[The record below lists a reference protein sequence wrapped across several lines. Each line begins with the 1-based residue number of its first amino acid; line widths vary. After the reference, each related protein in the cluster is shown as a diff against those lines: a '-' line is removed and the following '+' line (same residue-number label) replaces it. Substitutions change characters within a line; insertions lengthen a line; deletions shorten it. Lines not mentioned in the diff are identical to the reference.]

1 MKFKFLTLVLIA
13 LFSISSVLTSCG
25 KYEEGPN
32 FTLLTKKMRLTGEWT
47 LTALNDEPVTDLP
60 GVTTIL
66 SFEADGTYRSTTYY
80 EGESILEELGIW
92 EFNSDKTGLI
102 INGSEFM
109 IIKLE
114 NKEMKLRILEMD
126 ITYSKN

>member
-1 MKFKFLTLVLIA
+1 MKFKFLTVALIA

-25 KYEEGPN
+25 KYEEGPS
-32 FTLLTKKMRLTGEWT
+32 FTLLTKKMRVTGEWT
-47 LTALNDEPVTDLP
+47 LTAVNNDEVDALP
-60 GVTTIL
+60 GVETIL
-66 SFEADGTYRSTTYY
+66 FFDGDGIFRSNTYY
-80 EGESILEELGIW
+80 DGESIQQEVGTW

-102 INGSEFM
+102 INETEFM

-126 ITYSKN
+126 LTYSKN